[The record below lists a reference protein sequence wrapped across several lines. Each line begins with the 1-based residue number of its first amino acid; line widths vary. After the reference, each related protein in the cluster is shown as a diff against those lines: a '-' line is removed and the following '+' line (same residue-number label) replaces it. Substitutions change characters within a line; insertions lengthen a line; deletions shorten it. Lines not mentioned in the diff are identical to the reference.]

1 MAGPVT
7 CPDDPGDPMDGKTVL
22 VTGANSGIGLETA
35 RVLAA
40 KGARVLL
47 HGRSR
52 EKVEAAQVDIAET
65 TGNQALGIVLADL
78 ADQDQVRHAAKQVHG
93 LTDRLDALINN
104 AGAVLRERRFTPEGN
119 EAQFAVNHLAP
130 FLLTHEL
137 LDLLET
143 TGREHGKARIVNVAS
158 EAHWNVKREPDEL
171 QSLEGRY
178 KSFPVYSQTK
188 LYNILF
194 TRELDRRLDAD
205 TVTVNCLHPGVIG
218 SRFGSDGPWYV
229 RAFMAVARPMLT
241 SPKDGAKTSVYLAAS
256 SEATLASGR
265 YFKDCRATTPSKLAR
280 DDDLARRLWEESEAL
295 TGATDWPETARGQ
308 GAETAA

>member
-1 MAGPVT
+1 MGPTVT

-22 VTGANSGIGLETA
+22 VTGANSGIGKETA
-35 RVLAA
+35 RALAR

-47 HGRSR
+47 HGRTQ
-52 EKVEAAQVDIAET
+52 EKVEAARVEIADD
-65 TGNQALGIVLADL
+65 TGNQDLEAVLADL

-93 LTDRLDALINN
+93 LTDRLDVLINN
-104 AGAVLRERRFTPEGN
+104 AGAVLKERRFSPEGN

-137 LDLLET
+137 LDLLQA
-143 TGREHGKARIVNVAS
+143 TGHEHGDARIVNVAS
-158 EAHWNVKREPDEL
+158 EAHWNVKQEPDEL

-194 TRELDRRLDAD
+194 TRELDRRVDSSEL
-205 TVTVNCLHPGVIG
+205 TVNCLHPGVIG

-229 RAFMAVARPMLT
+229 RAFMTLARPLLT
-241 SPKDGAKTSVYLAAS
+241 SPSDGAKTSIYLAAS
-256 SEATLASGR
+256 DKAALASGR
-265 YFKDCRATTPSKLAR
+265 YFKACQATTPSKMAR
-280 DDDLARRLWEESEAL
+280 DDDLARRLWQESQAL
-295 TGATDWPETARGQ
+295 TGATDWPEAR
-308 GAETAA
+308 